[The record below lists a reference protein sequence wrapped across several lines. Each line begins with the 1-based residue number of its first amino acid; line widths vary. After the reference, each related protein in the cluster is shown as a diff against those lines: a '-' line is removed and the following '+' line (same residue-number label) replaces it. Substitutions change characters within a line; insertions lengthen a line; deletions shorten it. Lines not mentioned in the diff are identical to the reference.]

1 MPNRTSVECY
11 GRDGKFIASPL
22 LLQEIYSLSY
32 RTFTSFVER
41 VLIQA
46 AISIC
51 SKLKIPIPD
60 GVINIEKKKALIGND
75 EYPIDRNV
83 FLMLFIGIA
92 IIDLD
97 LEPAF
102 PSVISAWDWLNKPVV
117 YIFPHPQ
124 NIFNKLHRYTS
135 DVQQSQWSSDI
146 SISQCEFS
154 ISQVKLLYGDD
165 PASEGTTSLEYGNLV
180 QFQIIIRHNS
190 QRIETW
196 RTYDEIYSIF
206 IEVGKH
212 FTKNR
217 SVQMTSVK
225 KLLKQARKI
234 ETSRDGI
241 LNNDHKEFQGESNIG
256 DIFEMPILQ
265 RLQSDVLAWLKSVQS
280 DITLCDNDSIRQLL
294 RMPVYAPTHLPAH
307 MIQSPATESLRRHHW
322 NLSNSNTTA
331 KVQPNPTATTNT
343 TTTTNS
349 VSSTGAEIVTKARAV
364 SFEKSNPIVIPAQQ
378 ANTGILSSNPVVITA
393 VDVIAEEY
401 ENDAEVLSADGMSK
415 GCRIHNFIFLDQSP
429 AARSLYHDCSYSHSF
444 KVRGLSYLTDKKK
457 IDAGPA
463 VMKLMFM

>member
-83 FLMLFIGIA
+83 FLVLFIGIA

-102 PSVISAWDWLNKPVV
+102 PSVISAWGFRIWILCIGIFIYCIVTDWLNKPVV

-165 PASEGTTSLEYGNLV
+165 PASEGTTALEYGNLV

-190 QRIETW
+190 QRF
-196 RTYDEIYSIF
+196 TYIHIY
-206 IEVGKH
+206 
-212 FTKNR
+212 
-217 SVQMTSVK
+217 
-225 KLLKQARKI
+225 
-234 ETSRDGI
+234 
-241 LNNDHKEFQGESNIG
+241 
-256 DIFEMPILQ
+256 
-265 RLQSDVLAWLKSVQS
+265 
-280 DITLCDNDSIRQLL
+280 
-294 RMPVYAPTHLPAH
+294 
-307 MIQSPATESLRRHHW
+307 
-322 NLSNSNTTA
+322 
-331 KVQPNPTATTNT
+331 
-343 TTTTNS
+343 
-349 VSSTGAEIVTKARAV
+349 
-364 SFEKSNPIVIPAQQ
+364 
-378 ANTGILSSNPVVITA
+378 
-393 VDVIAEEY
+393 
-401 ENDAEVLSADGMSK
+401 
-415 GCRIHNFIFLDQSP
+415 
-429 AARSLYHDCSYSHSF
+429 
-444 KVRGLSYLTDKKK
+444 
-457 IDAGPA
+457 
-463 VMKLMFM
+463 